1 MNKNSA
7 FSYLINFLLLLSI
20 FEVIIGSQLHVTI
33 HDPIYN
39 YLDRLATQGVI
50 PTYMNGT
57 LPLTRDYISEMLLE
71 LEQQRDQ
78 LSRIDQ
84 EILDEYLADYRYELK
99 DTPYFRMDEKQKT
112 YYPLSSGFNIKDEI
126 RELFPTKNN
135 RKTIIW

>member
-1 MNKNSA
+1 MNKNIT
-7 FSYLINFLLLLSI
+7 FSYLINFLLFLSI

-39 YLDRLATQGVI
+39 YLDRLTTQGVI

-78 LSRIDQ
+78 LSRVDK
-84 EILDEYLADYRYELK
+84 EILDEYLADYRYDIEK
-99 DTPYFRMDEKQKT
+99 KPYFQLREGTAT
-112 YYPLSSGFNIKDEI
+112 YHPFQSWNNLQDGFKD
-126 RELFPTKNN
+126 LFSYTVNQ
-135 RKTIIW
+135 